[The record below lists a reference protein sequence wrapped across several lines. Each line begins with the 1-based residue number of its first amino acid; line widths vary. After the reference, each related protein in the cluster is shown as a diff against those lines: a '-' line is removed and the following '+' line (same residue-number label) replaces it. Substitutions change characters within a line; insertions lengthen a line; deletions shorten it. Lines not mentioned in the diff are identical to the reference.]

1 MDLLVLEKFNYQ
13 LRQKQQG
20 TNDIIWWAQSK
31 STLLAAWIS
40 KYSGIITSAIS
51 LTSIDS
57 FSIISDISWCCS
69 ATCFITHLL
78 WQTVNFKLHAV
89 LFYYRNQLQ
98 IDRYCLKGLVP
109 WASWGDKRRTGC
121 TYGSMCSRSLASRK
135 GSRHTIAAHPWAS
148 WNHTL
153 LTAPSSCRKEETL
166 FGVGISSF
174 RCMVLAV
181 LINWT
186 QGESFS

>member
-1 MDLLVLEKFNYQ
+1 
-13 LRQKQQG
+13 
-20 TNDIIWWAQSK
+20 
-31 STLLAAWIS
+31 
-40 KYSGIITSAIS
+40 

-98 IDRYCLKGLVP
+98 IDRHCLKGLVP

-148 WNHTL
+148 LNHTL
-153 LTAPSSCRKEETL
+153 QTAPSSCRKEETL

-174 RCMVLAV
+174 QCMELAV